1 MVSQLC
7 GKKVNNSITG
17 NEEKY
22 FQELTFDYD
31 YGYDYETTEAVDYTM
46 SETSTD
52 ASLATIMYGKLLNLP
67 YTLPYPITLPDY
79 GNLTE
84 CVAFSRCPA
93 LFDRPDAPEYSAVVC
108 GYDVETSQAMV
119 LCTQQHV
126 TEDTAQPQQ
135 PRFPL
140 SDGSPRPVE
149 DKHDLCAKWKR
160 NGGCDLDKN
169 IIFDEEDP
177 QNAVVKSHELFEF
190 MQIACPAT
198 CEWTGDKVAHYI
210 RYNFTPSVSP

>member
-1 MVSQLC
+1 M
-7 GKKVNNSITG
+7 NNSIAG
-17 NEEKY
+17 NEKKY

-31 YGYDYETTEAVDYTM
+31 YGYDYETTEAEDYTM

-119 LCTQQHV
+119 LCTQHHL
-126 TEDTAQPQQ
+126 TLDTAQPQP

-140 SDGSPRPVE
+140 PDGSPRPVE
-149 DKHDLCAKWKR
+149 DKHDLCARWKE
-160 NGGCDLDKN
+160 NGGCDLDKD

-177 QNAVVKSHELFEF
+177 HNAIVRSHELFEF
-190 MQIACPAT
+190 MQVTCPAT
-198 CEWTGDKVAHYI
+198 CGWTGDKVKCHHNA
-210 RYNFTPSVSP
+210 

>member
-1 MVSQLC
+1 MN
-7 GKKVNNSITG
+7 KNI
-17 NEEKY
+17 

-31 YGYDYETTEAVDYTM
+31 DYGYDETPEAVEYTM

-52 ASLATIMYGKLLNLP
+52 ASRATIMYGKLLNLP

-119 LCTQQHV
+119 LCTQHHLTQ
-126 TEDTAQPQQ
+126 DTAQPQP

-140 SDGSPRPVE
+140 PDGSPRPVE

-169 IIFDEEDP
+169 IIFDEDDP

-190 MQIACPAT
+190 MQITCPAT
-198 CEWTGDKVAHYI
+198 CEWTGDKVGG
-210 RYNFTPSVSP
+210 RNGYNFTPSVSQ